1 MLNRSH
7 WMAIGGVVFAGFVL
21 AAVPLVQRASAT
33 VPAATTE
40 PAATTTSKPHPAA
53 SLATAPTCAS
63 CGTVADVHAVVVGGN
78 TSGVGGVTGGVLGA
92 VVGHQF
98 GGGNGKTLAS
108 IAGAVGGAVAGNAV
122 ERNMKRHTRYD
133 VVVRMADGRRETVSY
148 ESLPPFRIGEAVRL
162 EGGSLRAANV

>member
-7 WMAIGGVVFAGFVL
+7 WMAIGGVVFAGVVV

-33 VPAATTE
+33 VPAVAAE
-40 PAATTTSKPHPAA
+40 PAPTTSKPHPAA
-53 SLATAPTCAS
+53 SLAAAPACAA
-63 CGTVADVHAVVVGGN
+63 CGTVVDVHAVMVGGN
-78 TSGVGGVTGGVLGA
+78 TSGVGGITGGVLGA

-148 ESLPPFRIGEAVRL
+148 DNLPPFRTGEAVRL
-162 EGGSLRAANV
+162 EGGSLRAASA